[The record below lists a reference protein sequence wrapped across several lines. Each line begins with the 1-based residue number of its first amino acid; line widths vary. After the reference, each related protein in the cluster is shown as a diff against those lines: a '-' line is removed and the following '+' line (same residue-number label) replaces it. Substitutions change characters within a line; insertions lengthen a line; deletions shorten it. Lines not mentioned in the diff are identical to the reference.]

1 MVVQGFSFQDSLI
14 QIKDSGGLWFEIRIS
29 RPNPAS
35 VTPGA
40 DSVLAQPTPD
50 SFPADGSDNSMFF
63 RLPGNFIVCKSGKR
77 KPKLFGQLTSKR
89 LDCNNDLRGKKRRVC
104 PAVIFPGDRP
114 GVGRRSACA
123 IWKQSVEA
131 NQAVYQFPC
140 LKVPQRQG
148 GRSWP
153 A

>member
-1 MVVQGFSFQDSLI
+1 MAAQGFSFPDSLI
-14 QIKDSGGLWFEIRIS
+14 QVQDPCGFLFEIWIS

-40 DSVLAQPTPD
+40 DSILAQPAPD
-50 SFPADGSDNSMFF
+50 SFPADGSYNSMFF

-77 KPKLFGQLTSKR
+77 KSKLFGQLTGKR
-89 LDCNNDLRGKKRRVC
+89 LDSNNDLRGKKRRVSR
-104 PAVIFPGDRP
+104 AVAFPGDRP
-114 GVGRRSACA
+114 GVGQRSAFA
-123 IWKQSVEA
+123 IWRRSVEA
-131 NQAVYQFPC
+131 TQAVDRFAC
-140 LKVPQRQG
+140 LKTPQRQG